1 MTKIVVH
8 RFGDLE
14 KGFVERIVEI
24 LEDCYN
30 SLGVHT
36 VEIVDVY
43 IFESSSSMSA
53 FINDEKAKLGI
64 KTSAFEEDFLAV
76 HDAWH
81 GTPRIMIG
89 RNKMSQVPELVGFGA
104 LHHEVAHT
112 VLHGSLEYYVFPTP
126 IFLLNLQRKSVI
138 SMQTLR
144 DLVYLGSIAV
154 KDYEVTHLLYENGY
168 VDDQV
173 AYNEYCLQ
181 PSSEEG
187 EAWKLAEKNNVAS
200 LLFLVSILKTA
211 FCAAPLLKDRRCG
224 AGISEAITKSMN
236 FLPSKSSARLFRIL
250 EAASEF
256 GMNTHENVARFMK
269 EIENLVQY
277 VRLYDA
283 EFPTKNGSKKGI

>member
-14 KGFVERIVEI
+14 KGFAERIVEI
-24 LEDCYN
+24 LKDCYN

-112 VLHGSLEYYVFPTP
+112 VLHGSLEYYVFPAP
-126 IFLLNLQRKSVI
+126 IFLLLEGNG
-138 SMQTLR
+138 LR
-144 DLVYLGSIAV
+144 RAAQLIVCESIG
-154 KDYEVTHLLYENGY
+154 DT
-168 VDDQV
+168 
-173 AYNEYCLQ
+173 
-181 PSSEEG
+181 P
-187 EAWKLAEKNNVAS
+187 
-200 LLFLVSILKTA
+200 
-211 FCAAPLLKDRRCG
+211 
-224 AGISEAITKSMN
+224 
-236 FLPSKSSARLFRIL
+236 
-250 EAASEF
+250 
-256 GMNTHENVARFMK
+256 
-269 EIENLVQY
+269 
-277 VRLYDA
+277 
-283 EFPTKNGSKKGI
+283 